1 MRLTEEM
8 SKFYPVYPQLLDD
21 PHHYTVEETLLAGSG
36 QWKNGDEGGGES
48 WGAEETDIVG

>member
-48 WGAEETDIVG
+48 WGAEKTDIVC